1 MGGYVY
7 IMSNAC
13 FPNWYKVG
21 KTKDIGKRR
30 AHLSK
35 TSTPFP
41 FKIEFFIESNHYD
54 ELEHLVKFSLQK
66 FRVNKRREFFDAPI
80 SEIKDT
86 IVNIAT
92 NLDLGIKYL
101 PIKSISDEEL
111 DLLSSRWIDDYDYSI
126 G

>member
-1 MGGYVY
+1 MGYVY
-7 IMSNAC
+7 IMSNPC
-13 FPNWYKVG
+13 LPSLYKVG
-21 KTKDIGKRR
+21 KTKDIDKRR
-30 AHLSK
+30 AQLSR

-41 FKIEFFIESNHYD
+41 FQIEFFIESENHD
-54 ELEHLVKFSLQK
+54 ELENLVKISLK
-66 FRVNKRREFFDAPI
+66 KYRVNKRREFFDAPI

-86 IVNIAT
+86 IVSIAN
-92 NLDLGIKYL
+92 NLNLGIKYL